1 MEGIKKYLRRHKG
14 LVPPQES
21 AKRLCIEII
30 QNECGISLGEKE
42 LSIRNG
48 GVHLSC
54 HPTVRSEVIHNAP
67 IILSTLC
74 QKHNVRISYI
84 R

>member
-1 MEGIKKYLRRHKG
+1 MEGIKKYLKRHTG
-14 LVPPQES
+14 LTPPQAS
-21 AKRLCIEII
+21 AKRLCIEAI
-30 QNECGISLGEKE
+30 QDECGISLEEKE
-42 LSIRNG
+42 ITIRNG

-54 HPTVRSEVIHNAP
+54 HPTVRSEVVHNAP
-67 IILSTLC
+67 SILSTLC